1 MKIKRHAL
9 ALGIVAGLAGVS
21 GTALGNHSSVGA
33 NAQIGWWAAK
43 KLEDAADLDED
54 QAEVAQ
60 VFMVGLGSAVG
71 IAGGALIGAKI
82 GALGG
87 PIGAGVGAGVGAL

>member
-1 MKIKRHAL
+1 MKIKKHAL

-33 NAQIGWWAAK
+33 TAQVGWWAAK
-43 KLEDAADLDED
+43 KLEEAYDLGEDAADGT
-54 QAEVAQ
+54 QAFLQ
-60 VFMVGLGSAVG
+60 GLGAA
-71 IAGGALIGAKI
+71 AGAGAGALIGAKF

-87 PIGAGVGAGVGAL
+87 PIGIGVGAGIGAV

>member
-1 MKIKRHAL
+1 MKIKKHAL

-33 NAQIGWWAAK
+33 NAQLGWWAAK
-43 KLEDAADLDED
+43 KLADAADMEED
-54 QAEVAQ
+54 TADGTQA
-60 VFMVGLGSAVG
+60 LGAT
-71 IAGGALIGAKI
+71 AGAGAGALIGAKI

-87 PIGAGVGAGVGAL
+87 PIGAGLGAGVGAL

>member
-1 MKIKRHAL
+1 MKIKKHAL

-33 NAQIGWWAAK
+33 NAQLGWWAAK
-43 KLEDAADLDED
+43 KLADAADMEED
-54 QAEVAQ
+54 TADGTQAFLQA
-60 VFMVGLGSAVG
+60 LGAT
-71 IAGGALIGAKI
+71 AGAGAGALIGAKI

-87 PIGAGVGAGVGAL
+87 PIGAGLGAGVGAL